1 MKKILLCCLGLSLCL
16 FLTACSIIVTSEKG
30 DKTPEQETAPP
41 PTAAKTN
48 STANGRRR
56 WSVAYRRQVR
66 SGNHA

>member
-41 PTAAKTN
+41 SHRRKTN
-48 STANGRRR
+48 STANSRLR
-56 WSVAYRRQVR
+56 
-66 SGNHA
+66 